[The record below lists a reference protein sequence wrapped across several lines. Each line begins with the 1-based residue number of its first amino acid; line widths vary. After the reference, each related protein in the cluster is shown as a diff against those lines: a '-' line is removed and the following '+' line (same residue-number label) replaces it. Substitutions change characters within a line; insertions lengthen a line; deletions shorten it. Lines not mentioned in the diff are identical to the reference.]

1 MSSKERATQVTTK
14 TADEQGDQARCITIA
29 EARRRAFEASDK
41 AQQAQVAYAEEE
53 ANRSYDY
60 RVEE

>member
-1 MSSKERATQVTTK
+1 MSSKDRATQVTTK
-14 TADEQGDQARCITIA
+14 TAAEQGDQVHCITIA